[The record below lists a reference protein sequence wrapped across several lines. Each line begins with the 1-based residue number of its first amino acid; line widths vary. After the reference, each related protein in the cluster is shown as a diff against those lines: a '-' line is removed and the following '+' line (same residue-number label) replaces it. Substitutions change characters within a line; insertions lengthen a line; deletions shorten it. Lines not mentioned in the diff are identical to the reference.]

1 LSGREWALMIPTVA
15 MAIFMGVAP
24 SLFLRTMEPSVVRTV
39 DRTNGVQVTAESV
52 PRVPAPAAGV
62 RR

>member
-1 LSGREWALMIPTVA
+1 
-15 MAIFMGVAP
+15 
-24 SLFLRTMEPSVVRTV
+24 MEPSVVRTV